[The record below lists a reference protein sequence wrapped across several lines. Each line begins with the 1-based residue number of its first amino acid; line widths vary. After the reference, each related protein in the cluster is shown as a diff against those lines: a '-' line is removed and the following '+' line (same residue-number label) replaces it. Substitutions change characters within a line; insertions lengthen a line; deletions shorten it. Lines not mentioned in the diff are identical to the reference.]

1 MGDLYSNQTEISW
14 LNSYETSWNKITQN
28 NKTPHAIL
36 VSGNRGIGKRA
47 FAAWLATEHLDITKK
62 YKSCIYPFAVPS
74 HADLKWISPN
84 EGKRDISVD
93 QIRQII
99 DDLSMSSYEG
109 IGKVAVIE
117 PVNKMNI
124 SSANSLLKI
133 LEEPPGNTLII
144 LIADKMK
151 NIPATIISRCQHI
164 NIYPPNED
172 ESREF
177 INHIHPDANIGKID
191 PYILVSPL
199 IYEEQNNHSQNIESI
214 IIDLMSMLNKK
225 NSPLDIAARLSV
237 EEAEIF
243 LDWFSYFVYSLLR
256 NAYRVNMQQSKY
268 EEILNKLDTC
278 NLFIYFD
285 KINKI
290 RNQPKGS
297 FNFRMILE
305 ELFIDWSRGLKDLHS
320 SEVKYQ
326 SLPSI

>member
-1 MGDLYSNQTEISW
+1 MSDLFNNQTEIPW
-14 LNSYETSWNKITQN
+14 LSSYEKSWKKIIQNK
-28 NKTPHAIL
+28 KTPHAVLI
-36 VSGNRGIGKRA
+36 SGNRGIGKRS
-47 FAAWLATEHLDITKK
+47 FAAWLASEHLDITKK
-62 YKSCIYPFAVPS
+62 YESCIYPFAVPS

-99 DDLSMSSYEG
+99 DDLTMSSYEG
-109 IGKVAVIE
+109 IGKVTVIE

-164 NIYPPNED
+164 KIYPPNED

-177 INHIHPDANIGKID
+177 INHIHPDANIAKID

-199 IYEEQNNHSQNIESI
+199 IYEKQNNHSQNIESI
-214 IIDLMSMLNKK
+214 IIDLKNMLNKK
-225 NSPLDIAARLSV
+225 NSPLDIAAKLCAEDV
-237 EEAEIF
+237 EIF
-243 LDWFSYFVYSLLR
+243 LDWFSYFVYSLAK
-256 NAYRVNMQQSKY
+256 NDNKTNKQKNKF
-268 EEILNKLDTC
+268 EEILKKIDIS

-285 KINKI
+285 KINRI

-305 ELFIDWSRGLKDLHS
+305 ELFIDWSRGLKDLNS

>member
-1 MGDLYSNQTEISW
+1 MGDLLGNQTEIPW
-14 LNSYETSWNKITQN
+14 LNSYEKSWKKITQN

-36 VSGNRGIGKRA
+36 ISGNRGIGKRA
-47 FAAWLATEHLDITKK
+47 FATWLATEHLDIKTK
-62 YKSCIYPFAVPS
+62 YEGCIYPYAVPS

-99 DDLSMSSYEG
+99 DDLTMSSYEG
-109 IGKVAVIE
+109 IGKVTVIE

-164 NIYPPNED
+164 KIYPPTED
-172 ESREF
+172 QSREF

-214 IIDLMSMLNKK
+214 TNDMMGMLNKR
-225 NSPLDIAARLSV
+225 NSPLDIAAKLSV

-256 NAYRVNMQQSKY
+256 NAHRANMQQSKY

>member
-1 MGDLYSNQTEISW
+1 MNDSSINQMQIPW
-14 LNSYETSWNKITQN
+14 LNSYVRSWEKTRQN

-36 VSGNRGIGKRA
+36 ISGNRGIGKRS
-47 FAAWLATEHLDITKK
+47 FSAWLATEHLDIKK
-62 YKSCIYPFAVPS
+62 KHEGCIFPFSVPS
-74 HADLKWISPN
+74 HADLKWISPI
-84 EGKRDISVD
+84 EGKRDINVN

-99 DDLSMSSYEG
+99 DDLTMSSYEG
-109 IGKVAVIE
+109 IGKVTVIE

-164 NIYPPNED
+164 KIYPPTED

-214 IIDLMSMLNKK
+214 INDLMSMLNKK
-225 NSPLDIAARLSV
+225 NSPLDLAARLSV

-256 NAYRVNMQQSKY
+256 NAYRVNMQQSKF
-268 EEILNKLDTC
+268 EEILNKLDIP

>member
-164 NIYPPNED
+164 KIYPPTED
-172 ESREF
+172 QSREF

-214 IIDLMSMLNKK
+214 INDMMGMLNKR
-225 NSPLDIAARLSV
+225 NSPLDIAAKLSV

-256 NAYRVNMQQSKY
+256 NAYRVNKQQSKF
-268 EEILNKLDTC
+268 EEILNKLDIS

>member
-1 MGDLYSNQTEISW
+1 MGDLFSNQTELPW
-14 LNSYETSWNKITQN
+14 LNSNEKSWKKITQN

-36 VSGNRGIGKRA
+36 ISGNRGIGKRA
-47 FAAWLATEHLDITKK
+47 FAAWLATEHLDITTK
-62 YKSCIYPFAVPS
+62 YKGCIYPFAVPS
-74 HADLKWISPN
+74 HADLKWIRPN

-109 IGKVAVIE
+109 IGKVTVIE

-164 NIYPPNED
+164 KIYPPNED

-214 IIDLMSMLNKK
+214 INDLMSMLNKK

-256 NAYRVNMQQSKY
+256 NAYRVNMQQSKF
-268 EEILNKLDTC
+268 EEILNKLDIS

>member
-164 NIYPPNED
+164 KIYPPNED

-214 IIDLMSMLNKK
+214 INDLMSMLNKK

-256 NAYRVNMQQSKY
+256 NAHRANMQQSKY

>member
-1 MGDLYSNQTEISW
+1 MGDLFSNQTEIPW
-14 LNSYETSWNKITQN
+14 LNSYEKSWNKITQN

-36 VSGNRGIGKRA
+36 ISGNSGIGKRS
-47 FAAWLATEHLDITKK
+47 FAIWLASKHLDITTK
-62 YKSCIYPFAVPS
+62 YESCIYPFAVPS
-74 HADLKWISPN
+74 HADLKWINPN
-84 EGKRDISVD
+84 EGKRDISVS

-99 DDLSMSSYEG
+99 DDLAKTSYEG

-117 PVNKMNI
+117 PANKMNI
-124 SSANSLLKI
+124 SSANGLLKI

-151 NIPATIISRCQHI
+151 NIPATIISRCHDI
-164 NIYPPNED
+164 KIYPPNED

-177 INHIHPDANIGKID
+177 INHIHPDANIAKID
-191 PYILVSPL
+191 PFILISPL
-199 IYEEQNNHSQNIESI
+199 IYEEQYNHSQNIESI
-214 IIDLMSMLNKK
+214 IDDLMSMLCKK
-225 NSPLDIAARLSV
+225 KSPLDLAAKLSA

-243 LDWFSYFVYSLLR
+243 LDWFSYFIYSLLR
-256 NAYRVNMQQSKY
+256 NAHKSNDQKNKF
-268 EEILNKLDTC
+268 EGILNKLDII

-326 SLPSI
+326 FLPSI

>member
-164 NIYPPNED
+164 KIYPPNED

-256 NAYRVNMQQSKY
+256 NAHRANMQQSKY

>member
-1 MGDLYSNQTEISW
+1 MGDLFSNQIEIPW
-14 LNSYETSWNKITQN
+14 LNSYEKSWKKITQN

-36 VSGNRGIGKRA
+36 ISGNRGIGKRA
-47 FAAWLATEHLDITKK
+47 FAAWLATEHLDIKTK
-62 YKSCIYPFAVPS
+62 YEGCIYPFVVPS

-99 DDLSMSSYEG
+99 DDLTMSSYEG
-109 IGKVAVIE
+109 IGKVTVIE

-164 NIYPPNED
+164 KIYPPTED
-172 ESREF
+172 QSREF

-214 IIDLMSMLNKK
+214 INDLMGMLNKR

-256 NAYRVNMQQSKY
+256 NAYRVNMRQSKF
-268 EEILNKLDTC
+268 EEILNKLDIS
-278 NLFIYFD
+278 NLFTYFD

>member
-1 MGDLYSNQTEISW
+1 MNDSSINQMQIPW
-14 LNSYETSWNKITQN
+14 LNSYVRSWEKTRQN

-36 VSGNRGIGKRA
+36 ISGNRGIGKRS
-47 FAAWLATEHLDITKK
+47 FAAWLTTEHLDITKK
-62 YKSCIYPFAVPS
+62 HEGCIFPFSVPS
-74 HADLKWISPN
+74 HADLKWISPI
-84 EGKRDISVD
+84 EGKRDINVN

-109 IGKVAVIE
+109 IGKVTVID
-117 PVNKMNI
+117 PVNKLNI

-151 NIPATIISRCQHI
+151 NLPATIISRCQHI
-164 NIYPPNED
+164 KIHPPEED

-177 INHIHPDANIGKID
+177 LNHMHLDADTTKID
-191 PYILVSPL
+191 PHILVSPL
-199 IYEEQNNHSQNIESI
+199 IYEKQNNHSQNIESI
-214 IIDLMSMLNKK
+214 IVDLKHMLNKE
-225 NSPLDIAARLSV
+225 NSPLDVAARHSV
-237 EEAEIF
+237 EESEIF
-243 LDWFSYFVYSLLR
+243 LDWFSYFVYLLAR
-256 NAYRVNMQQSKY
+256 NAHKIDRQHTKFD
-268 EEILNKLDTC
+268 EILYKIEIS

-305 ELFIDWSRGLKDLHS
+305 ELFIDWSRGLKDLYS

-326 SLPSI
+326 SLPEI

>member
-1 MGDLYSNQTEISW
+1 MGDLLGNQTEIPW
-14 LNSYETSWNKITQN
+14 LNSYEKSWKKITQN

-36 VSGNRGIGKRA
+36 ISGNRGIGKRA
-47 FAAWLATEHLDITKK
+47 FATWLATEHLDIKTK
-62 YKSCIYPFAVPS
+62 YEGCIYPFVVPS

-84 EGKRDISVD
+84 EGKRDIGVD

-109 IGKVAVIE
+109 IGKVTVIE

-164 NIYPPNED
+164 KIYPPTED
-172 ESREF
+172 QSREF

-214 IIDLMSMLNKK
+214 INDMMGMLNKR

-256 NAYRVNMQQSKY
+256 NTYRVNKQQSKF
-268 EEILNKLDTC
+268 EEILNKLDIS

>member
-1 MGDLYSNQTEISW
+1 MRDLLSNQTEIPW
-14 LNSYETSWNKITQN
+14 LNSYEKSWKKITQN

-36 VSGNRGIGKRA
+36 ISGNRGIGKRA
-47 FAAWLATEHLDITKK
+47 FAAWLATEHLDIKTK
-62 YKSCIYPFAVPS
+62 YEGCIYPYAVPS

-99 DDLSMSSYEG
+99 DDLTMSSYEG
-109 IGKVAVIE
+109 IGKVTVIE

-164 NIYPPNED
+164 KIYPPNED

>member
-1 MGDLYSNQTEISW
+1 MSDLFNNQTEIPW
-14 LNSYETSWNKITQN
+14 LSSYEKSWKKIIQNK
-28 NKTPHAIL
+28 KTPHAVLI
-36 VSGNRGIGKRA
+36 SGNRGIGKRS
-47 FAAWLATEHLDITKK
+47 FAAWLASEHLDITKK
-62 YKSCIYPFAVPS
+62 YESCIYPFAVPS

-99 DDLSMSSYEG
+99 DDLTMSSYEG
-109 IGKVAVIE
+109 IGKVTVIE

-164 NIYPPNED
+164 KIYPPEED

-177 INHIHPDANIGKID
+177 INHINPDANIAKID
-191 PYILVSPL
+191 PYILISPL

-214 IIDLMSMLNKK
+214 IIDLMSILNKK
-225 NSPLDIAARLSV
+225 DSPLDIAARLSA

-243 LDWFSYFVYSLLR
+243 LDWFSYFVYSLIK
-256 NAYRVNMQQSKY
+256 NAHKVNKQQSKF
-268 EEILNKLDTC
+268 EEILKKLDIS

>member
-1 MGDLYSNQTEISW
+1 MGDLFRNQTEVPW
-14 LNSYETSWNKITQN
+14 LNSYKKSWNKITQN

-36 VSGNRGIGKRA
+36 ISGNSGIGKRS
-47 FAAWLATEHLDITKK
+47 FAIWLASKHLDITTK
-62 YKSCIYPFAVPS
+62 YESCIYPFAVPS
-74 HADLKWISPN
+74 HADLKWINPN

-99 DDLSMSSYEG
+99 DDLTMSSYEG

-117 PVNKMNI
+117 PANKMNI

-151 NIPATIISRCQHI
+151 NIPATIISRCHDI
-164 NIYPPNED
+164 KIYPPNED

-177 INHIHPDANIGKID
+177 INHIHPDANIAKID
-191 PYILVSPL
+191 PFILISPL
-199 IYEEQNNHSQNIESI
+199 TYEEQYNHSQNIESI
-214 IIDLMSMLNKK
+214 IDDLTSMLYKK
-225 NSPLDIAARLSV
+225 KSPLDLAAKLSA

-243 LDWFSYFVYSLLR
+243 LDWFSCFIYSLSR
-256 NAYRVNMQQSKY
+256 NAHKVNDQKNKF
-268 EEILNKLDTC
+268 EGILSKLDIS

-305 ELFIDWSRGLKDLHS
+305 ELFIDWSRGLKGLYS

-326 SLPSI
+326 FLPSI

>member
-1 MGDLYSNQTEISW
+1 
-14 LNSYETSWNKITQN
+14 
-28 NKTPHAIL
+28 
-36 VSGNRGIGKRA
+36 
-47 FAAWLATEHLDITKK
+47 
-62 YKSCIYPFAVPS
+62 
-74 HADLKWISPN
+74 
-84 EGKRDISVD
+84 
-93 QIRQII
+93 
-99 DDLSMSSYEG
+99 MSSYEG
-109 IGKVAVIE
+109 IGKVTVIE

-164 NIYPPNED
+164 KIYPPTED

-214 IIDLMSMLNKK
+214 INDLMGMLSKK
-225 NSPLDIAARLSV
+225 NSPQDIAARLSV

-256 NAYRVNMQQSKY
+256 NAHKTNKQESKI
-268 EEILNKLDTC
+268 EEILDKLDISK
-278 NLFIYFD
+278 LFIYFD

>member
-151 NIPATIISRCQHI
+151 NIPVTIISRCQHI
-164 NIYPPNED
+164 KIYPPNED